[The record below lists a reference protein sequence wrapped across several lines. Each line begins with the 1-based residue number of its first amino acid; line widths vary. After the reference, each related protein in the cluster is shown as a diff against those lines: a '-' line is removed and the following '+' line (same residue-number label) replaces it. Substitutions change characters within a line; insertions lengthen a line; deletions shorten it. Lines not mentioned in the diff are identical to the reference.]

1 MTVKVGFIG
10 AGGIAHYHLGHLA
23 KIKEAE
29 VVAFCDISR
38 ERAEKAA
45 REFGA
50 RTYSDHHQM
59 LEREELDAVYI
70 CLPPFAHQ
78 DQETLAAEKGINI
91 FVEKPVALSLEKA
104 RQVEAKVLENKVI
117 TAAGYQNRYLDVID
131 HLCLL
136 LKRETV
142 GMFLGYWMG
151 GMPLVSWWRKKEESG
166 GQIVEQT
173 THIFDMARYLFGEV
187 KKVFALAR
195 TGLMMEV
202 EGYNVEDASS
212 VILCFK
218 SGLIGTIS
226 SACFLSCGFK
236 AGMDIYLKD
245 RVIEYQERKSLKVIE
260 SKRTEKILV
269 SNDPGLLEDQVFIE
283 AVKTGDASKIRSDY
297 SDALKTLKITLAA
310 NESLE
315 TGKMVQL

>member
-1 MTVKVGFIG
+1 MAVKVGFIG

-23 KIKEAE
+23 KIREAE

-45 REFGA
+45 RPLGA

-59 LEREELDAVYI
+59 LEREDLDAVYI

-104 RQVEAKVLENKVI
+104 RQVEAKILANKVI
-117 TAAGYQNRYLDVID
+117 TAAGYQDRYLDVID
-131 HLCLL
+131 HLRLL

-142 GMFLGYWMG
+142 GMFSGYWMG

-187 KKVFALAR
+187 DKVFAMAR

-212 VILCFK
+212 VILYFK

-236 AGMDIYLKD
+236 VGMDIYLKD